1 MVVGA
6 SLPQGSSEPAA
17 RAMPSAPTNR
27 AGQNEGVPSFRR
39 YVAIGDSS
47 TEGLMD
53 PDGEG
58 GFRGW
63 ADRLAQHVA
72 DAQAEPLDYANLAVR
87 GLHAGEVRTT
97 QLEPALALGP
107 DLMTVFAGVNDVI
120 SLHCDLEAV
129 REHLDA
135 MFGAARAAG
144 ATVLTFTM
152 PDPGAINP
160 LIRHLRPRMARYN
173 GVVRAEAERH
183 GVLLV
188 DFDAYPVT
196 VDPRLWF
203 ADRLHNSPLGHERIA
218 AAVAWRLGV
227 DGFDESWAEPLP
239 DSPEVPTVRETVSSD
254 LDWVVHHFSPWLG
267 KAVRHVPH
275 GLGVSARR
283 PVPTVV
289 PRSSSRDARQC

>member
-1 MVVGA
+1 
-6 SLPQGSSEPAA
+6 
-17 RAMPSAPTNR
+17 MPWGPTR
-27 AGQNEGVPSFRR
+27 SPRQNEGVTSFRR

-63 ADRLAQHVA
+63 ADRLAQHLA
-72 DAQAEPLDYANLAVR
+72 DAQADPVEYANLAVR
-87 GLHAGEVRTT
+87 GLHAGEILRT

-107 DLMTVFAGVNDVI
+107 DLMSVFAGVNDVV
-120 SLHCDLEAV
+120 SMRCDFGVLREA
-129 REHLDA
+129 LDG
-135 MFGAARAAG
+135 MFGAARATG
-144 ATVLTFTM
+144 ATVVTFTM
-152 PDPGAINP
+152 PDPGAVNP
-160 LIRHLRPRMARYN
+160 LVRHLRPRMFRFN
-173 GVVRAEAERH
+173 RLVRSEAVRH
-183 GVLLV
+183 GVHLV
-188 DFDAYPVT
+188 DFEAYPVAI
-196 VDPRLWF
+196 DPRLWF

-239 DSPEVPTVRETVSSD
+239 DALEVPTVRETVSSD

-275 GLGVSARR
+275 GLGISARR

-289 PRSSSRDARQC
+289 PPSSSRDARQR